1 MVCPKRNESHDGFLH
16 VASRRTSDE
25 GSTKHKAKLL
35 VASKNREEKK
45 TELNLYKKISKTEG
59 ELPDVKK
66 ITAEKE
72 KGSCHR
78 RMNHPPTEK
87 CIDRINEKK

>member
-1 MVCPKRNESHDGFLH
+1 MKAMTVFSMLYLAVPLMRDQPNTRQNSLLRQKMKR
-16 VASRRTSDE
+16 R
-25 GSTKHKAKLL
+25 
-35 VASKNREEKK
+35 KK

-87 CIDRINEKK
+87 CIDRINQKK